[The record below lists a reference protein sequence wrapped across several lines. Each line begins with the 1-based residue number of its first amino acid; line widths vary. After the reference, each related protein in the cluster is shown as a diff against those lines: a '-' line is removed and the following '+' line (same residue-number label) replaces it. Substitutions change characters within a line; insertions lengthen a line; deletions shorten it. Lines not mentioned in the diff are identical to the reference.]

1 MSDDSAFSDEVVEW
15 YEDKFGIVGESDDE
29 DCRIYSKYMGK
40 RKISIIVFIDTDNDA
55 KVIEKILITK
65 SNNDMDKT
73 SVVAFDEDNV
83 MFKGREPI
91 SNVCQ

>member
-1 MSDDSAFSDEVVEW
+1 
-15 YEDKFGIVGESDDE
+15 
-29 DCRIYSKYMGK
+29 MGK

-65 SNNDMDKT
+65 SNNDKT